1 MKISDNM
8 GDRNNSQVEATQ
20 DKILQFIKDKG
31 YEYNSVLPKEDELAQ
46 ELGVSRVV
54 IREAVSGLRTLG
66 FIETKRKKGTMFVQ
80 PKVFG
85 MLRYVIMS
93 GLLDKES
100 IKDLYELRLMLEIGM
115 ADLAVQNRNDEQ
127 IDELMAIVEK
137 EEKSEDP
144 AELKELDIQFHTILY
159 KMTGNKSLEYFQHLL
174 HQLFAL
180 YTPKPSGWLK
190 NEMVTHRTLVAIL
203 KQGDVELFRSAM
215 RIHLDVQFAK
225 KESNLASYLQFQDNK
240 K

>member
-1 MKISDNM
+1 MSNDH
-8 GDRNNSQVEATQ
+8 NNSQVEATQ
-20 DKILQFIKDKG
+20 DRILKYIKDNG
-31 YEYNSVLPKEDELAQ
+31 YEYNSVLPKENELAQ

-54 IREAVSGLRTLG
+54 MREAISGLRTLG

-115 ADLAVQNRNDEQ
+115 ADLAVQNRTDEQ
-127 IDELMAIVEK
+127 IAELMAIVEK

-144 AELKELDIQFHTILY
+144 AELKECDIRFHTILY

-190 NEMVTHRTLVAIL
+190 TEMITHRTLVSIL
-203 KQGDVELFRSAM
+203 KQGDVERFRSAM
-215 RIHLDVQFAK
+215 RIHLEIQFAK
-225 KESNLASYLQFQDNK
+225 KESNLATYHEFQNK
-240 K
+240 Q

>member
-1 MKISDNM
+1 MEDHS
-8 GDRNNSQVEATQ
+8 NSQVEATQ
-20 DKILQFIKDKG
+20 DRILKYIKENG
-31 YEYNSVLPKEDELAQ
+31 YEYNSVLPKENELAQ

-54 IREAVSGLRTLG
+54 MREAISGLRTLG
-66 FIETKRKKGTMFVQ
+66 FIETKRKKGTMFIQ

-127 IDELMAIVEK
+127 IAELMDIVER
-137 EEKSEDP
+137 EESIEDP
-144 AELKELDIQFHTILY
+144 TELKECDILFHTILY

-180 YTPKPSGWLK
+180 YSPKPSGWLK
-190 NEMVTHRTLVAIL
+190 NEMVTHRTLVTIL
-203 KQGDVELFRSAM
+203 KQGDVERFRSAM
-215 RIHLDVQFAK
+215 RIHLDIQFTK
-225 KESNLASYLQFQDNK
+225 KESNLASYHEFQNK
-240 K
+240 Q